1 MSIVSKDQ
9 TSQLTPED
17 IDRLVLKGRVVRSQ
31 AVRAMFAN
39 LFAGPANTERAQ
51 EIEPALSGV
60 KA

>member
-9 TSQLTPED
+9 TSQLTHED

-39 LFAGPANTERAQ
+39 LFAGTATVERDQ